1 MDALIKSAKIISPKS
16 PYHLQTKD
24 ILIKDGLI
32 IKIEDNLNGSN
43 TIIKGDNLCVSEGWV
58 DLFSVIREPG
68 NEHQDTIESLLNS
81 ASKGGFTSILGVSG
95 TTPPIDNKSQIQ
107 FIKNISSQ
115 NIVNLLPAGT
125 VTERQEGKEITE
137 MYDMHLSG
145 AVAFT
150 DGKNPLKNPELL
162 KRALLYTKPFGG
174 KIICYCEDVTVADNG
189 MVNEGETAARLGMK
203 VRPSLAE
210 ELAIVRDLQIAEYTD
225 SPIHITGVSSKRS
238 VEIIKEAKSKGIKV
252 TCDTNIANLYFTDK
266 ATTSFETNYKLLPPL
281 RSEEDKEALILGVKN
296 GTIDAVSSGHSPK
309 DIETK
314 FCEFDNADFG
324 GISLEATFGALN
336 KIAEGILN
344 EEQIIAAIST
354 KPSEILGLKNKIEL
368 NKPANITIF
377 TQGETSKFEKNQI
390 ECLSKNSPFIG
401 SELKG
406 RVVGIIN
413 NNQIKL
419 NEHKE

>member
-16 PYHLQTKD
+16 PFHLQIKD
-24 ILIKDGLI
+24 ILITNGLITKIDDNIDGLENV
-32 IKIEDNLNGSN
+32 IE
-43 TIIKGDNLCVSEGWV
+43 GDNLCVSDGWV

-68 NEHQDTIESLLNS
+68 NEHQDNIKSLLKS
-81 ASKGGFTSILGVSG
+81 AAKGGFTAIIGVSG
-95 TTPPIDNKSQIQ
+95 TTPPIDNKAQIE
-107 FIKNISSQ
+107 FVKNVSAN

-125 VTERQEGKEITE
+125 ITEKQEGKEITE

-150 DGKNPLKNPELL
+150 DGKKPLKNPELL

-174 KIICYCEDVTVADNG
+174 KIICYCEDATVADNG
-189 MVNEGETAARLGMK
+189 MVNEGKVAASLGMK

-210 ELAIVRDLQIAEYTD
+210 ELAITRDLYIAEYTE
-225 SPIHITGVSSKRS
+225 SPIHITGVSAKRS
-238 VEIIKEAKSKGIKV
+238 VEIIKEAKNKGIEV
-252 TCDTNIANLYFTDK
+252 TCDTNIANLYFTDE
-266 ATTSFETNYKLLPPL
+266 ATISFDTNYKLLPPL
-281 RSEEDKEALILGVKN
+281 RTEEDRKALIEGIKE

-324 GISLEATFGALN
+324 GISLEASFGALN
-336 KIAEGILN
+336 KVTEGILN
-344 EEQIIAAIST
+344 EEQIINLLSS
-354 KPSEILGLKNKIEL
+354 KPAEIIGLENKIDVNES
-368 NKPANITIF
+368 ANITLF
-377 TQGETSKFEKNQI
+377 TQSVNSTFEKNQI
-390 ECLSKNSPFIG
+390 ECVSKNSPFIG

-406 RVVGIIN
+406 KVVGVIN

-419 NEHKE
+419 N